1 MNRKKERVLVAMSGG
16 VDSSVAAALLKEQG
30 YEVIGITMNVF
41 DFEKWP
47 CKEAGDRSCCGQSGI
62 ESANQVAEIL
72 GIQHYLVDVKK
83 LFEKKVIA
91 DFCMEYARGRTPNPC
106 IRCNRYIK
114 FDVLFKKAEELK
126 AQFITTGHHA
136 RIMYDSQKKLYLL
149 KKGTDGKKDQ
159 SYFLYLLT
167 QEQLSHTL
175 MPIGDYTKEEI
186 RQKAVAAG
194 LPVAERPESQ
204 EICFIP
210 DNDYLK
216 FLKERIP
223 QAFRP
228 GPIVDTKNH
237 VLGTHEGIMHF
248 TIGQRRGMGIA
259 APHPLYV
266 IEILSDT
273 NTVVVGPNELLYKK
287 KLLASNVNFILPGFT
302 KKPMIIKA
310 KIRYKHKDA
319 EACLTPLKTGGV
331 QVEFK
336 HPQRAITP
344 GQAVVFYKDDTV
356 IGGGIIEKTIC

>member
-30 YEVIGITMNVF
+30 YEVIGVTMDIF
-41 DFEKWP
+41 DFKKWP
-47 CKEAGDRSCCGQSGI
+47 YKEAGDRNYYGQSGI
-62 ESANQVAEIL
+62 ESANQVVEIL

-83 LFEKKVIA
+83 LFEKKVI
-91 DFCMEYARGRTPNPC
+91 DGFCMEYAQGRTPNPC

-114 FDVLFKKAEELK
+114 FDVLMKKAEELC
-126 AQFITTGHHA
+126 AQFMATGHYA
-136 RIMYDSQKKLYLL
+136 RVIYDSPKKLYIL
-149 KKGTDGKKDQ
+149 KMGRDREKDQ

-167 QEQLSHTL
+167 QEQLSRTL

-186 RQKAVAAG
+186 RQKAVAMG

-210 DNDYLK
+210 DNDYTR

-228 GPIVDTKNH
+228 GPIVDTKGK
-237 VLGTHEGIMHF
+237 VLGTHEGIICF
-248 TIGQRRGMGIA
+248 TIGQRRGLGIA
-259 APHPLYV
+259 ASYPLYV
-266 IEILSDT
+266 IEIQSAT
-273 NTVVVGPNELLYKK
+273 NTVVVGTNELLYKK

-302 KKPMIIKA
+302 KKTMIIKA
-310 KIRYKHKDA
+310 KIRYKHKAA
-319 EACLTPLKTGGV
+319 EACLTPLQTGGV

-336 HPQRAITP
+336 RPQRAVTP
-344 GQAVVFYKDDTV
+344 GQAVVFYMDDTV
-356 IGGGIIEKTIC
+356 IGGGAIEKTIF